1 MTVFLKDR
9 IKLIYGNQGITL
21 IEVLVVLVLLA
32 VVLAPAVNAIATT
45 NRVWSHNKA
54 INPSITQAN
63 LSMTW
68 LSREIRGATQ
78 PSSTVDSV
86 LVEDTGQRLIIYHYN
101 ENTSEW
107 EKIIYQINADNQL
120 RKIILSEPDPAAILS
135 AGIPDDS
142 DSGWITLL
150 EGVTSNPVFNRPA
163 NSRTVEINLEVSDSG
178 QVNPRFAPYNLAS
191 TYMIRSRE
199 VGAITG
205 DPVPDETEPAV
216 VPVTKVV
223 VNPGSTTLVMT
234 GLLKK
239 HEQEVSAT
247 IWPAN
252 ATDKSVIWKSS
263 NEEWV
268 RVEYDPAN
276 SLTAKIILNKV
287 AVSPPSSITV
297 TATAN
302 GGGTNGTCTVS
313 IHYLI

>member
-9 IKLIYGNQGITL
+9 IKFIYGDQGITL

-45 NRVWSHNKA
+45 NRVWSHNEA
-54 INPSITQAN
+54 INPSIARAN
-63 LSMTW
+63 ISMTW
-68 LSREIRGATQ
+68 LSREIRGAAQ
-78 PSSTVDSV
+78 PSNTVNSV
-86 LVEDTGQRLIIYHYN
+86 SVEDSGQQLIIYCYN
-101 ENTSEW
+101 ETDSKW
-107 EKIIYQINADNQL
+107 EKIIYQVSANIL
-120 RKIILSEPDPAAILS
+120 KRIIISDTNPATVIS
-135 AGIPDDS
+135 AIPDES
-142 DSGWITLL
+142 NSGWTTLL

-163 NSRTVEINLEVSDSG
+163 NSRTVEVNLEVSDSG
-178 QVNPRFAPYNLAS
+178 QVNPRFAPFNLAS

-205 DPVPDETEPAV
+205 DPVPDETEPPVVAV
-216 VPVTKVV
+216 TQVV

>member
-9 IKLIYGNQGITL
+9 IKFIYGDQGITL

-45 NRVWSHNKA
+45 NRVWSHNEA
-54 INPSITQAN
+54 INPSIARAN
-63 LSMTW
+63 ISMTW
-68 LSREIRGATQ
+68 LSREIRGAAQ
-78 PSSTVDSV
+78 PSSTVNSV
-86 LVEDTGQRLIIYHYN
+86 SVEDSGQQLIIYCYN
-101 ENTSEW
+101 ETDSKW
-107 EKIIYQINADNQL
+107 EKIIYQVSANIL
-120 RKIILSEPDPAAILS
+120 KRIIISDTNPATVIS
-135 AGIPDDS
+135 AIPDES
-142 DSGWITLL
+142 NSGWTTLL

-163 NSRTVEINLEVSDSG
+163 NSRTVEVNLEVSDSG
-178 QVNPRFAPYNLAS
+178 QVNPRFAPFNLAS

-205 DPVPDETEPAV
+205 DPVPDETEPPVVAV
-216 VPVTKVV
+216 TQVV

>member
-1 MTVFLKDR
+1 
-9 IKLIYGNQGITL
+9 
-21 IEVLVVLVLLA
+21 
-32 VVLAPAVNAIATT
+32 
-45 NRVWSHNKA
+45 
-54 INPSITQAN
+54 
-63 LSMTW
+63 
-68 LSREIRGATQ
+68 
-78 PSSTVDSV
+78 
-86 LVEDTGQRLIIYHYN
+86 
-101 ENTSEW
+101 
-107 EKIIYQINADNQL
+107 
-120 RKIILSEPDPAAILS
+120 
-135 AGIPDDS
+135 
-142 DSGWITLL
+142 
-150 EGVTSNPVFNRPA
+150 
-163 NSRTVEINLEVSDSG
+163 
-178 QVNPRFAPYNLAS
+178 AS

-205 DPVPDETEPAV
+205 DPVPDETEPPVVAV
-216 VPVTKVV
+216 TQVV

>member
-142 DSGWITLL
+142 DSGWTTLL